1 MIDDGDVRA
10 HLLEGCQVIDFEY
23 RYAYVNDAVLTHG
36 RKTREELLGRTMMA
50 CYPGIE
56 ATPMFAVLVRCMTQ
70 RLHERL
76 ENEFTYPD
84 GTTGWFELRFVP
96 VAEGVCVLSLD
107 ITEQRRAARALAESQ
122 AQLHQAQKM
131 EAVGRLAG
139 GVAHDFNNLLTVI
152 LSYAGMAQ
160 ADLPD
165 DHPLRGDLDEI
176 VTAAERAADLT
187 RQLLAFSRPQPV
199 APRVLA
205 LDELIPELGKMIR
218 RLIGEDVAL
227 RTVLAPGT
235 GKIRLDPGQLE
246 QILLNLAVNARDAM
260 PGGGTLTIETRD
272 VELDGSHAVHHL
284 GVTPGPH
291 VMIAVSDDGDGMDA
305 CTRARIFEPFFT
317 TKPPGK
323 GTGLGLSTVH
333 GIVRQCGGTIWV
345 YSEPGHGT
353 TFKLY
358 FPRFDGEPAAPRPA
372 LDVATLRGRE
382 TVLVVEDDDQLRA
395 VSADILRRHGYVVL
409 TAPDG
414 DEALALAREHDG
426 ALDLLLADVVMPQMS
441 GPELV
446 RHLRARHDGLRV
458 LFMSGYTRH
467 ALRRLPALGAEDG
480 HLEKPFAPE
489 MLLRTVREVLDTR
502 EAA

>member
-260 PGGGTLTIETRD
+260 PGGGL
-272 VELDGSHAVHHL
+272 L
-284 GVTPGPH
+284 
-291 VMIAVSDDGDGMDA
+291 
-305 CTRARIFEPFFT
+305 
-317 TKPPGK
+317 
-323 GTGLGLSTVH
+323 
-333 GIVRQCGGTIWV
+333 
-345 YSEPGHGT
+345 
-353 TFKLY
+353 
-358 FPRFDGEPAAPRPA
+358 
-372 LDVATLRGRE
+372 
-382 TVLVVEDDDQLRA
+382 
-395 VSADILRRHGYVVL
+395 ADLRRHLAGLDVDDRL
-409 TAPDG
+409 SLDG
-414 DEALALAREHDG
+414 
-426 ALDLLLADVVMPQMS
+426 
-441 GPELV
+441 
-446 RHLRARHDGLRV
+446 
-458 LFMSGYTRH
+458 
-467 ALRRLPALGAEDG
+467 RRTPGG
-480 HLEKPFAPE
+480 GTSRPG
-489 MLLRTVREVLDTR
+489 RW
-502 EAA
+502 